1 MRCRCASSSSG
12 SSVTPPT
19 CQVRPDTPPPRAP
32 ATSRRARSPI
42 SASPIVTLYS
52 RFHASNPG
60 ALFTDLAPTA
70 IALASYFCLA
80 DIILITQCSYY
91 NAKNA
96 RSSRRRS
103 RRRAS
108 REDSVTS
115 PSATEHSPLL
125 DRQGEEPNKAASG
138 GEAADNRPWLVNT
151 LALLAVWIVGGLG
164 WFVSY
169 KFGAWDVETPGAS
182 QPPEN
187 PTHKIGA
194 VLGYISAVFYLL

>member
-1 MRCRCASSSSG
+1 MLTS
-12 SSVTPPT
+12 P
-19 CQVRPDTPPPRAP
+19 AP
-32 ATSRRARSPI
+32 
-42 SASPIVTLYS
+42 
-52 RFHASNPG
+52 NPG

-96 RSSRRRS
+96 RSSRHRS

-108 REDSVTS
+108 REDHVAS
-115 PSATEHSPLL
+115 PGETEHSPLL
-125 DRQGEEPNKAASG
+125 DRQGDSAHGEPNKAAAG
-138 GEAADNRPWLVNT
+138 GGASESKAWLMNA
-151 LALLAVWIVGGLG
+151 LALLAVWVVGILG